1 MKYSPSI
8 CNKRKRRRRRR
19 RRRSSQYILIVLLL
33 TPQETFYPSFPGPG
47 VPADPQLFLSFS
59 LLNSR
64 VHIIKEVQYF
74 CSQRYFETYTKVNL
88 DADLRPLL
96 VRGRCWRLPRPSAG
110 LLRADRCAG
119 GRQGDEEGRPVVV
132 GQGGGK
138 GRKGED
144 VSITIPWLR
153 LSVLSHLVIYLIAL
167 FNKIFE

>member
-33 TPQETFYPSFPGPG
+33 TPQETFYRSFPGPG

-59 LLNSR
+59 LLKR

-74 CSQRYFETYTKVNL
+74 CFQIYFKTYANDNL

-96 VRGRCWRLPRPSAG
+96 VRGRRWRLPRASAG

-119 GRQGDEEGRPVVV
+119 GRQGDEEGRAVVV

-144 VSITIPWLR
+144 VFITIPWLR
-153 LSVLSHLVIYLIAL
+153 LSFLSHLVTDIIAL
-167 FNKIFE
+167 LNKNFE

>member
-1 MKYSPSI
+1 MQQTQKKKKKKK
-8 CNKRKRRRRRR
+8 NKILTIH
-19 RRRSSQYILIVLLL
+19 SNSLIVKCL
-33 TPQETFYPSFPGPG
+33 PQETFYRSFPGPG

-74 CSQRYFETYTKVNL
+74 CFQIYFKTYANDNL

-96 VRGRCWRLPRPSAG
+96 VRGRRWRLPRASAG

-119 GRQGDEEGRPVVV
+119 GRQGDEEGRAVVV